1 MICKS
6 RGWRLGAGKYKS
18 LVPSPQPLSIM
29 IKSYQDLDVW
39 KIGME
44 VAIVIYSL
52 TAKFPSDE
60 RFGLV
65 SQIRRAAV
73 SIPSNIAEGHARKS
87 RIEFRQFIFIA
98 LGSLAELETQLLLSN
113 KLDFISKEEIEGIM
127 LQLNTLCKMLRG
139 LSKSLSSSPKPHD

>member
-1 MICKS
+1 
-6 RGWRLGAGKYKS
+6 
-18 LVPSPQPLSIM
+18 M

-44 VAIVIYSL
+44 VAKTIYSL
-52 TAKFPSDE
+52 TAKFPLDE

-127 LQLNTLCKMLRG
+127 LQLNTLGKMLRG
-139 LSKSLSSSPKPHD
+139 LSKSLASSPKSHD

>member
-1 MICKS
+1 
-6 RGWRLGAGKYKS
+6 
-18 LVPSPQPLSIM
+18 M

-44 VAIVIYSL
+44 VAKTIYSL

-127 LQLNTLCKMLRG
+127 LQLNTLGKMLRG
-139 LSKSLSSSPKPHD
+139 LSKSLASSPKSHD

>member
-1 MICKS
+1 MT
-6 RGWRLGAGKYKS
+6 Y
-18 LVPSPQPLSIM
+18 
-29 IKSYQDLDVW
+29 IKSYKELIVW
-39 KIGME
+39 QK
-44 VAIVIYSL
+44 AIKLVKEIFIL
-52 TAKFPSDE
+52 TDKFPKSE
-60 RFGLV
+60 LYGII
-65 SQIRRAAV
+65 SQMRRSTI